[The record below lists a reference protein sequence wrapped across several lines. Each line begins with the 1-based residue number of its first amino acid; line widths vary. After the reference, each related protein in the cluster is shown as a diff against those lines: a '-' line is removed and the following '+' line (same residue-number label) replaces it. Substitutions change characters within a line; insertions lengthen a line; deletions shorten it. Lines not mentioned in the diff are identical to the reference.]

1 MLTIQRERF
10 RIAKLLRLSAR
21 YRAIIDGL
29 LVNDGTIGSDGG
41 SAGGIQRRVDK
52 KDERILIPSSQKKQ

>member
-10 RIAKLLRLSAR
+10 RIAKLLRFPAR

-52 KDERILIPSSQKKQ
+52 KDERILIPSQKKQ